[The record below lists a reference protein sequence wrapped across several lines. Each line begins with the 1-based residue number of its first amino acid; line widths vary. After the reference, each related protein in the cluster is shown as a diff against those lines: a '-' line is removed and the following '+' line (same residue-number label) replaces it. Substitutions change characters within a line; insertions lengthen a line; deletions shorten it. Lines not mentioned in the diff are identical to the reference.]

1 MIGNPDHFDLD
12 IEEEN
17 QHDDHV
23 DLPLEDLDD
32 DHDDLHDDHQI
43 IFISRFLL
51 LHRSLSIFKHLF
63 PENEEINQLL
73 VNEFGDDLRTELIL
87 D

>member
-12 IEEEN
+12 IEEEI

-23 DLPLEDLDD
+23 DLHLEDLDD
-32 DHDDLHDDHQI
+32 DLDDLHDDHQI

-63 PENEEINQLL
+63 PENGNFYNLL
-73 VNEFGDDLRTELIL
+73 MMGE
-87 D
+87 